1 MKKFWLILLIL
12 ATAVFAQQ
20 RKTLSTLDLEQ
31 EFKNPINSPGIS
43 VNQNSFEI
51 PAEKKSPGL
60 AILYSFLLPG
70 MGELYANNYNSGKYF
85 TIAEGIFWGTYIGMN
100 VYANARENDYKAFA
114 ETYGLA
120 NISGKDADY
129 FATIGQ
135 YDNIEIYNDEK
146 ALERNFDEMYDTEI
160 YYWKWQ
166 NTEDRKTYRN
176 IRTSSEQTFNDL
188 RFVVGAMILNRIAS
202 AINAVRLVAS
212 YNSSLSEE
220 MGWNLSVE
228 MRNNINLPTSL
239 NLNFQTSF

>member
-43 VNQNSFEI
+43 VNQKSFEI

-114 ETYGLA
+114 ETYGSA
-120 NISGKDADY
+120 NISEKDADY

>member
-1 MKKFWLILLIL
+1 ME
-12 ATAVFAQQ
+12 
-20 RKTLSTLDLEQ
+20 R
-31 EFKNPINSPGIS
+31 G
-43 VNQNSFEI
+43 
-51 PAEKKSPGL
+51 
-60 AILYSFLLPG
+60 
-70 MGELYANNYNSGKYF
+70 
-85 TIAEGIFWGTYIGMN
+85 
-100 VYANARENDYKAFA
+100 
-114 ETYGLA
+114 
-120 NISGKDADY
+120 
-129 FATIGQ
+129 
-135 YDNIEIYNDEK
+135 NDEK